1 MACPGWC
8 AGSGLAKGFSPS
20 PPELTA
26 RSKGG
31 REREGV
37 LCRECRAVS
46 CICRQALRVAAP
58 KRRVR
63 SAVSGA
69 ARPGNQ
75 ANARVPASS
84 GPNHVIQPATLVQRR
99 RYKTGESSQLIS
111 VPLPHVFPL
120 PPNSNQAATA
130 ECVSGAG
137 AAWKTSSTGDTTPA
151 RIERPYVYGVG
162 CRRVTLQQC
171 VTVVLA

>member
-46 CICRQALRVAAP
+46 CICSQALRVAAP

-111 VPLPHVFPL
+111 VPPTSRFPPTTQLQTKLQPPSVF
-120 PPNSNQAATA
+120 QAPAQPGRLATR
-130 ECVSGAG
+130 ETRHQRVSRGH
-137 AAWKTSSTGDTTPA
+137 TVTG
-151 RIERPYVYGVG
+151 
-162 CRRVTLQQC
+162 
-171 VTVVLA
+171 